1 MLTEIKNNNTRDL
14 LSQFINELSE
24 NPIPSFR
31 YFNKRNIDCIKNHI
45 YTVVWTENNKPV
57 AYGHLDIEGDKTWL
71 GVCVLEKY
79 QGMNLGKFIVSVLI
93 DTAKRKG
100 KDIHLSCDKENI
112 VALNMYLKN
121 GFFIVKKLPHAYI
134 LKYKV

>member
-1 MLTEIKNNNTRDL
+1 
-14 LSQFINELSE
+14 
-24 NPIPSFR
+24 
-31 YFNKRNIDCIKNHI
+31 
-45 YTVVWTENNKPV
+45 
-57 AYGHLDIEGDKTWL
+57 
-71 GVCVLEKY
+71 
-79 QGMNLGKFIVSVLI
+79 MNLGKFIVSVLI